1 MSGAMDLGISDRVNY
16 RGLLA
21 DEQMACAV
29 KHQAALL
36 LGRLGWHKPHVGS
49 GDRLANRLSV
59 SCIVLLTLDVG
70 LHVSRRH
77 QSHGM
82 AKRLE
87 FARPMVRRCARPN
100 SDHNRR

>member
-1 MSGAMDLGISDRVNY
+1 MRSDRINQ

-21 DEQMACAV
+21 DEQMASAM

-36 LGRLGWHKPHVGS
+36 LGRLGWDEPHVGAS
-49 GDRLANRLSV
+49 DCFTNRLRV
-59 SCIVLLTLDVG
+59 SHVVLLTFDVG

-77 QSHGM
+77 QPHGM

-87 FARPMVRRCARPN
+87 FTRPMVRRGASLYANQACWQLLKER
-100 SDHNRR
+100 